1 MAKKDETV
9 EINADKFAEGFA
21 AVDKNGDGKISFEEL
36 FNTALASAQT
46 AGQVKTEWNN
56 IVATEVAINLTWI
69 NNHFLADHAFKS
81 IFLLYL

>member
-36 FNTALASAQT
+36 FNTALASAQK
-46 AGQVKTEWNN
+46 AGQVKSEWNT
-56 IVATEVAINLTWI
+56 IVVTEVAINLTWI
-69 NNHFLADHAFKS
+69 NNHFFADHAFKS